1 MARRRRDLTHHR
13 NYALLREYKAT
24 LITRERMSSLG
35 AHGVGIGRKEV
46 HAERTDTLALL
57 FYVARKQPVAR
68 LSADRIPESVTLF
81 SRKAQREFRLPT
93 DVIETPPVQFEQDP
107 ETRIR
112 PVPGGVSFG
121 TSGATGTLGGWV
133 WDETDD
139 TMVCLSNNHVLG
151 NTVGADTLQQGTGDG
166 GSLPADKIG
175 DVKRTI
181 PRSATEANTVDCA
194 ISDVDDLDNVL
205 LQVLEIGPAVF
216 ATEVP
221 AIDMLVEKYG
231 QTTRHTFGEITD
243 ADLETTTDGFL
254 MDDCLRI
261 VPVDPSE
268 DWSAGGDSGSLV
280 FSQTP
285 VSGSVKPAVGL
296 HFGGSGV
303 NGAACKIQNV
313 FAALD
318 VTSFCSGFF
327 VAFIEALFEA
337 ESEGEVGRESETELR
352 TVSAA
357 AARPGRGLPPPAAA
371 RLRRHASSRRFH
383 AGIAREMQARLAT
396 TRRGRILTS
405 FVDEH
410 RFELTT
416 LLLQDGDLRRAT
428 IAALRP
434 IVAGATTTTDVLERA
449 FSAQDLKRLDAVA
462 RELSRRGSKEIQ
474 ESLKP
479 VLALGSSAE
488 GKTAAAIL
496 GIKL

>member
-1 MARRRRDLTHHR
+1 MAARRRDLSKHR
-13 NYALLREYKAT
+13 NYGLLREYKAT
-24 LITRERMSSLG
+24 LVTRERMSRLG

-46 HAERTDTLALL
+46 GAERTDTLALL

-68 LSADRIPESVTLF
+68 LSAERIPESVTF
-81 SRKAQREFRLPT
+81 YSRKAQREFRLPT

-107 ETRIR
+107 EARIR

-121 TSGATGTLGGWV
+121 ISGSTGTLGGWV

-139 TMVCLSNNHVLG
+139 TIVCLSNNHVLG
-151 NTVGADTLQQGTGDG
+151 STVGADTLQQGTADG

-175 DVKRTI
+175 DVKRAI
-181 PRSATEANTVDCA
+181 PRSPTEPNTVDCA

-205 LQVLEIGPAVF
+205 LQVLEVGPAVF

-243 ADLETTTDGFL
+243 ADLETLTDGVL

-318 VTSFCSGFF
+318 LTSFCSGFF

-337 ESEGEVGRESETELR
+337 ESEGEVGGESETELR
-352 TVSAA
+352 AVSAA
-357 AARPGRGLPPPAAA
+357 AARPARGLPPPAAA
-371 RLRRHASSRRFH
+371 RLRRLARSRRFH
-383 AGIAREMQARLAT
+383 GGIARETQARLAT
-396 TRRGRILTS
+396 TRRGRVLTG

-410 RFELTT
+410 RYELTT
-416 LLLQDGDLRRAT
+416 LLLRDGDLRRAT

-449 FSAQDLKRLDAVA
+449 FSAEDLKRLDAVA
-462 RELSRRGSKEIQ
+462 RELSRRGSEEIQ

-479 VLALGSSAE
+479 VLALGLRAE

-496 GIKL
+496 GIKR